1 MHAMHMHTYIDISCV
16 VSLDFLLLFTH
27 SSCYNATCHACY
39 SDTGTGWVTYSDFL
53 LKLFTAKK
61 FSADEE
67 LGAERGQL
75 LQIQQ
80 LYEHMQF
87 WLQFY
92 HKF

>member
-1 MHAMHMHTYIDISCV
+1 MLYD
-16 VSLDFLLLFTH
+16 
-27 SSCYNATCHACY
+27 
-39 SDTGTGWVTYSDFL
+39 SDSGTGWVTYSDFL

-67 LGAERGQL
+67 LGAGRGQL